1 MIKLAELRRMLGG
14 DDVVPVTENANLVA
28 LEKAAVEFVQ
38 TQTRR
43 YFGPV
48 KDFEEVITGTGAEH
62 IWLRAV
68 PVDQPD
74 FDYTSAIVSVDERQ
88 YPDSVPLAI
97 EDFEV
102 LPLDGEV
109 QLVRH
114 GGGLWT
120 DGMKYVVTYRM
131 GYEPGTEPADIRQL
145 VKDLVAHRWSSM
157 GREGLKS
164 ETLGGYSYTA
174 FDFDT
179 EDLTGVPGGDATIR
193 AYRRLVI
200 A

>member
-14 DDVVPVTENANLVA
+14 DDVVPVTENATLVA
-28 LEKAAVEFVQ
+28 LEKAAVEFIQ

-48 KDFEEVITGTGAEH
+48 KDFKEVIAGTGVGH

-74 FDYTSAIVSVDERQ
+74 FDYNSAIVSVDERQ
-88 YPDSVPLAI
+88 FVNDTPIAV

-102 LPLDGEV
+102 RSLDGEV
-109 QLVRH
+109 QLIRH
-114 GGGLWT
+114 AGGVWT
-120 DGMKYVVTYRM
+120 DGRDYTVTYRM

-145 VKDLVAHRWSSM
+145 VKDLVAYRWESM

-174 FDFDT
+174 FDH
-179 EDLTGVPGGDATIR
+179 EDLTGVPGGSATIK

>member
-14 DDVVPVTENANLVA
+14 DAAVPLSENANLVA

-48 KDFEEVITGTGAEH
+48 RDAEEVIKGTGLGH
-62 IWLRAV
+62 LWLRYV
-68 PVDQPD
+68 PVGEPD
-74 FDYTSAIVSVDERQ
+74 FDYSGTILSVDERV
-88 YPDSVPLAI
+88 YSGNDPIAV
-97 EDFEV
+97 EDFEIRN
-102 LPLDGEV
+102 LEGEV
-109 QLVRH
+109 QLVRA
-114 GGGLWT
+114 GGTPWT
-120 DGMKYVVTYRM
+120 DGYEYTVTYRQ
-131 GYEPGTEPADIRQL
+131 GYAPGEEPADIRQL
-145 VKDLVAHRWSSM
+145 VKDLVAYRWAQI
-157 GREGLKS
+157 GREGMKS

-174 FDFDT
+174 FDIEELGGIIGGTDT
-179 EDLTGVPGGDATIR
+179 IK